1 MVWKE
6 WVQMKNS
13 LVTAEAV
20 YIYSVLLQRVESV
33 YSTTYTDASLKK
45 GFVHFAYNRFVVGV
59 LFCTQNLI
67 RDG

>member
-1 MVWKE
+1 
-6 WVQMKNS
+6 MKNS

-20 YIYSVLLQRVESV
+20 YIYSILLQRVESV

-59 LFCTQNLI
+59 LFCTQNLL
-67 RDG
+67 RGGYGLG

>member
-1 MVWKE
+1 
-6 WVQMKNS
+6 MKNS

-20 YIYSVLLQRVESV
+20 YIYSILLQRVESV
-33 YSTTYTDASLKK
+33 YSTTYTDVSLKK

-67 RDG
+67 RDGYGLG